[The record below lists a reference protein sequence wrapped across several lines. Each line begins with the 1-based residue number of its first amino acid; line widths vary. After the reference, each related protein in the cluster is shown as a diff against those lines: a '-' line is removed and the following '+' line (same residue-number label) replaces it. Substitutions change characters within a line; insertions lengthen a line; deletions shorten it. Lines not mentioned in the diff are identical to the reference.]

1 MKNVIIA
8 IILFAICIAL
18 VLGSILPISEVIS
31 STGDKVYVSVKK
43 LNDNIKE

>member
-18 VLGSILPISEVIS
+18 VLGSMLPISEVIS
-31 STGDKVYVSVKK
+31 NTGDKVYISVKK